1 MRIFW
6 LHRAQRGAGLRRV
19 AALSGEMESGGDADV
34 VRGVDAFAGMPGDA
48 SSFAAESDTD
58 RFGLQ
63 LGELKETPAAA
74 DFRGDVAD
82 QDSTRRFGQR
92 WATGVEAA
100 AIRVPSVIIP
110 IEFNVLLNP
119 THSVYGDRV
128 VGAGAVSVEQAA
140 IMKTTA

>member
-1 MRIFW
+1 MRIFR

-63 LGELKETPAAA
+63 LGGIEAELKETKASFPK
-74 DFRGDVAD
+74 G
-82 QDSTRRFGQR
+82 QPSTPR
-92 WATGVEAA
+92 WLAWLIDGSAGH
-100 AIRVPSVIIP
+100 R
-110 IEFNVLLNP
+110 
-119 THSVYGDRV
+119 
-128 VGAGAVSVEQAA
+128 AGAIQEEGHASRHLG
-140 IMKTTA
+140 

>member
-1 MRIFW
+1 MRIFR

-63 LGELKETPAAA
+63 LGGIEGDAGGGGFPGRRGGPGFDAVWAAVG
-74 DFRGDVAD
+74 DWSRGRGDSRAERD
-82 QDSTRRFGQR
+82 YS
-92 WATGVEAA
+92 
-100 AIRVPSVIIP
+100 

-119 THSVYGDRV
+119 THSEYTEIEWSEPEPFRSDQRL
-128 VGAGAVSVEQAA
+128 

>member
-1 MRIFW
+1 M
-6 LHRAQRGAGLRRV
+6 LYAGST
-19 AALSGEMESGGDADV
+19 LSLACLEMLVHLPPNQIPIDLVYSWA
-34 VRGVDAFAGMPGDA
+34 
-48 SSFAAESDTD
+48 
-58 RFGLQ
+58 
-63 LGELKETPAAA
+63 ELKETPAAA

-82 QDSTRRFGQR
+82 QDSTRFGQR